1 MITAT
6 AIRSFAVHQWRQAL
20 RSPYWHRS
28 LAVKIVLGLFT
39 VILLLN
45 FLGLGLVLDHILESA
60 FPEEDVVS
68 TFNSFLLYFFG
79 IDLFLRF
86 LLQKLPIL
94 PVQHYLHLPIAKS
107 GIVHYAILKSMLSY
121 FNLLPLFLFVPHALK
136 QVWPDSPLAALLWLT
151 ALACLALAN
160 GFLATYLK
168 RQLSGKPATVAVAAM
183 ALVGI
188 ALSDYYGMI
197 GLSRLSTSFFTRFL
211 DSPILLAVPLGLLIL
226 SYRANYAL
234 ILRHT
239 YVDQVT
245 SSSRLPSATRADALA
260 DRFGTVG
267 ALVTLELKLLWR
279 NKRPKSVT
287 LLSLFFM
294 AYGLMVYPADEVL
307 FNDSIGVMIGVGIFL
322 TGAFMINYGQFL
334 ISWESAYFD
343 RIMSGNIGLNDY
355 ILAKSALLSVGCT
368 ACFLITMPY
377 GYFGLH
383 ILAVN
388 AAAVLYNVGVNSFL
402 LLYLATF
409 SRRRIDVSRSSM
421 MNWEGTGP
429 VQFLLFFPIVFVPV
443 LIYLPFGRAEVPG
456 WGVGALAL
464 LGAVGLLSSR
474 VWLGLLT
481 DRLRRQKYTI
491 AAVFRIG

>member
-94 PVQHYLHLPIAKS
+94 PVQHYLRPR
-107 GIVHYAILKSMLSY
+107 
-121 FNLLPLFLFVPHALK
+121 PH
-136 QVWPDSPLAALLWLT
+136 
-151 ALACLALAN
+151 
-160 GFLATYLK
+160 
-168 RQLSGKPATVAVAAM
+168 
-183 ALVGI
+183 
-188 ALSDYYGMI
+188 
-197 GLSRLSTSFFTRFL
+197 
-211 DSPILLAVPLGLLIL
+211 
-226 SYRANYAL
+226 
-234 ILRHT
+234 
-239 YVDQVT
+239 
-245 SSSRLPSATRADALA
+245 
-260 DRFGTVG
+260 
-267 ALVTLELKLLWR
+267 
-279 NKRPKSVT
+279 
-287 LLSLFFM
+287 
-294 AYGLMVYPADEVL
+294 
-307 FNDSIGVMIGVGIFL
+307 
-322 TGAFMINYGQFL
+322 
-334 ISWESAYFD
+334 
-343 RIMSGNIGLNDY
+343 
-355 ILAKSALLSVGCT
+355 
-368 ACFLITMPY
+368 
-377 GYFGLH
+377 
-383 ILAVN
+383 
-388 AAAVLYNVGVNSFL
+388 
-402 LLYLATF
+402 
-409 SRRRIDVSRSSM
+409 
-421 MNWEGTGP
+421 
-429 VQFLLFFPIVFVPV
+429 
-443 LIYLPFGRAEVPG
+443 YLPFGRAEVPG